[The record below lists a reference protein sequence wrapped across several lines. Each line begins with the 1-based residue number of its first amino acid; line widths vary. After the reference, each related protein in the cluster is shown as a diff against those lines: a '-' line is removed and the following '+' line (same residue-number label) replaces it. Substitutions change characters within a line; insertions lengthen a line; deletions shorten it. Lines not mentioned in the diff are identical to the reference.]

1 MLINLGKIKTFVQ
14 KYHILIICV
23 LLFLLFSGY
32 CKVENFSLEEMSD
45 EEKAEYSKKLALYK
59 IDYEKLLNI
68 NGQITDDP
76 ETPEDE
82 LQEANNA
89 WHAKNTDQKASK
101 TAEPCD
107 IDSGLCSPEAPI
119 PVSQP
124 EELTTYN
131 YYKSVLMNA
140 IWGN

>member
-1 MLINLGKIKTFVQ
+1 MEKIRALVQ
-14 KYHILIICV
+14 KYHVLIICV
-23 LLFLLFSGY
+23 LLFFLFMRY
-32 CKVENFSLEEMSD
+32 CKVENFSLDEMSD
-45 EEKAEYSKKLALYK
+45 EEKAEYTKKLALYK
-59 IDYEKLLNI
+59 KDYEELLNI

-76 ETPEDE
+76 DTPEDE

-107 IDSGLCSPEAPI
+107 IDSGLCSPEPPI
-119 PVSQP
+119 SDPAP

-131 YYKSVLMNA
+131 YYKTIILDFFY
-140 IWGN
+140 